1 MATATTEARPLRIKL
16 TKAVTQKK
24 DEDLARL
31 LQDEDSSR
39 RNDENDLRALLSKA
53 ISIGYEHGVKLLLD
67 AGAKTDVVGNHG
79 PLQNAIASANDKTR
93 NAIITLL
100 LDRGCELEAKDATGR
115 TPLMAACL
123 RGQSDVILTLLARG
137 ADPNLEDATGK
148 NCLQIMASESKRKTD
163 WSPEALSALLPKFKD
178 LNKRDSHGREGR
190 TPLLWAAARNQ
201 LTLVDA
207 LLKMGKGVADINQSN
222 DQGHSALH
230 LAARHDEPEMI
241 KLLIFMGARIEARS
255 DGDWTPLLMAA
266 KEGNEKAIDALLT
279 SKANVNART
288 SSGMTSLHWAADSGK
303 LAALNRLLREPDAL
317 TNSKD
322 SFDSTPLIRAAQNGH
337 WDIVNALRPYVLKG
351 PTNRIARKACERFRA
366 AVVNFF
372 EDKDGRGN
380 VKHKNKVNKQTV
392 WQIVYARNQNN
403 PEKPAIPIALDQVEG
418 KKPSFRWIH
427 LPANNIS
434 WLEALLTRYYLESDT
449 KDVTALKSLLRLLG
463 RQQHRG
469 SEIHSR
475 FMRPSCKRI
484 WIPPRQASEQTQ
496 ATPQKLSH
504 QNNRRAAPST
514 PPPPPSARSTA
525 PAAAQSQQEDDMMV
539 LFMPY
544 LHWETDRNRTSL
556 TQSLR
561 APAGNTD
568 SLDDSELSRIAKDIL
583 LIHGYVSGSTDLH
596 PRRTLDQF
604 KHHSTKTDHQDADQV
619 VYRYCKKRRK
629 ELKVFMVDQL
639 WMISIGNLLI
649 SCFPE
654 RWKQPHRDPLNL
666 FEGVVEDIN
675 SSTRPPVRNVFELAT
690 VITERCTGLFDRQQ
704 WDNDDL
710 LFAEMFEL
718 SIGRLTR
725 KETKLFRRFKEASS
739 HWLRSHEGGGNV
751 LYDSRMGLLDQEDD
765 DHSSDWSSDELHD
778 HHHHQH
784 HHDGNSIRHAHRGT
798 VPASDTTT
806 AHRHQQM
813 SGSFDNDLLNIDK
826 EAALLVECKDVEDE
840 LDILTSVLH
849 QQQQVLN
856 DFDAT
861 LRTAKRLHHRLD
873 LYNKVGEQRRL
884 VDLDILDLG
893 RMTRQAKSVNDNL
906 TQVLDLKQ
914 KHANALEA
922 RFQRKQAEESVR
934 QGQTIMVFTI
944 VTIVFLPLSF
954 LASFF
959 TINIAEFPRPPGS
972 QEGNLHLGWVVKWI
986 LGIGFALSV
995 PLIGLAFVVGDVQT
1009 WWVNRKLDRH
1019 RRRKEKEDAMMM
1031 TRMDMGPG
1039 SGGVYGHHIHSTP
1052 DTSRGER
1059 RLSGGGGGGV
1069 DWLTGIIMRQRNVP
1083 RPWRR
1088 GGGGVGN
1095 RHLGLPVSRQRPIDG
1110 FDESNREGYIERAT
1124 QQQQQQQAYRAN
1136 GAWDGAAAATSR
1148 ASHLDQRYY
1157 HQHQQHPRHDQ
1168 PDAVSGLGLY
1178 QQQQGRQAMSS
1189 MESSR
1194 HGGNR
1199 FPRRLRRV
1207 GTETTERSAATE
1219 DLEVGSGGGGYGN

>member
-1 MATATTEARPLRIKL
+1 MATATVEARPLRIKL

-24 DEDLARL
+24 DADLARL

-39 RNDENDLRALLSKA
+39 RNDENDLRALLTKA
-53 ISIGYEHGVKLLLD
+53 INIGYENGIKLLLD
-67 AGAKTDVVGNHG
+67 AGAKVDIIGNHG
-79 PLQNAIASANDKTR
+79 PLQSAIANTNDKTR

-100 LDRGCELEAKDATGR
+100 LNRGCELEAKDATGR
-115 TPLMAACL
+115 TPLMTACL
-123 RGQSDVILTLLARG
+123 RGQHDVILTLLARG
-137 ADPNLEDATGK
+137 ADPNLEDMTGK
-148 NCLQIMASESKRKTD
+148 NCLQIMASESKRKTE

-178 LNKRDSHGREGR
+178 LNKRDSEGREGR

-207 LLKMGKGVADINQSN
+207 LLKLGKGMVDINQSN

-241 KLLIFMGARIEARS
+241 KLLVFMGAKIEARS

-266 KEGNEKAIDALLT
+266 KEGNERAIDALLT
-279 SKANVNART
+279 SNANVNART

-303 LAALNRLLREPDAL
+303 LTALNRLLRERDAL
-317 TNSKD
+317 KNSKD

-337 WDIVNALRPYVLKG
+337 WDIVDALRPYVLEG

-372 EDKDGRGN
+372 EDKDARGN
-380 VKHKNKVNKQTV
+380 IKYKNKVNKQTV
-392 WQIVYARNQNN
+392 WQIVYARDQKD
-403 PEKPAIPIALDQVEG
+403 PEKPAIPIALDQIEG
-418 KKPSFRWIH
+418 KKPSFRWVH

-434 WLEALLTRYYLESDT
+434 WLEALLTRYYLESDMG
-449 KDVTALKSLLRLLG
+449 DVTALKSLLRLLG

-484 WIPPRQASEQTQ
+484 WIPPRQTSEQTQ
-496 ATPQKLSH
+496 ATPQRSSH
-504 QNNRRAAPST
+504 LNNRKVTPST

-525 PAAAQSQQEDDMMV
+525 PVAAAQSQQEDDMMV
-539 LFMPY
+539 MFMPY

-583 LIHGYVSGSTDLH
+583 LIHGYVAGSTDLH

-619 VYRYCKKRRK
+619 VYRYCKKRSK

-704 WDNDDL
+704 WDNDEL

-739 HWLRSHEGGGNV
+739 HWLRSHEGGNV
-751 LYDSRMGLLDQEDD
+751 LYDSRLGLLDQDD
-765 DHSSDWSSDELHD
+765 YQSSDWSSDELHD
-778 HHHHQH
+778 HHHHRH
-784 HHDGNSIRHAHRGT
+784 HGNAHHAHGT
-798 VPASDTTT
+798 VADSDTTS
-806 AHRHQQM
+806 HGRQQR
-813 SGSFDNDLLNIDK
+813 SDSFDNDLLNIDR

-861 LRTAKRLHHRLD
+861 LRTTKRLQHRLD
-873 LYNKVGEQRRL
+873 LYNKVNEQRRL

-893 RMTRQAKSVNDNL
+893 RMARQAKSVNDNL

-914 KHANALEA
+914 KHANAVEA

-959 TINIAEFPRPPGS
+959 TINIVEFPRPAGA
-972 QEGNLHLGWVVKWI
+972 QQGELHLGWVVKWI

-995 PLIGLAFVVGDVQT
+995 PLIGLAFVVGDVRAL
-1009 WWVNRKLDRH
+1009 WVNWKFDRYRKRKQKEEMMMRMGMGIASVYGDEKTDPNRFERRSGVSRLTGFL
-1019 RRRKEKEDAMMM
+1019 RRRNIPRPRRGE
-1031 TRMDMGPG
+1031 T
-1039 SGGVYGHHIHSTP
+1039 IHS
-1052 DTSRGER
+1052 
-1059 RLSGGGGGGV
+1059 
-1069 DWLTGIIMRQRNVP
+1069 
-1083 RPWRR
+1083 
-1088 GGGGVGN
+1088 
-1095 RHLGLPVSRQRPIDG
+1095 GLPVSKTGLPDDFCAPTKG
-1110 FDESNREGYIERAT
+1110 SYVEGGHGHR
-1124 QQQQQQQAYRAN
+1124 QAYE
-1136 GAWDGAAAATSR
+1136 ATR
-1148 ASHLDQRYY
+1148 TSHLGQRYY
-1157 HQHQQHPRHDQ
+1157 QHPRPHQ
-1168 PDAVSGLGLY
+1168 PDVVSGLGLH
-1178 QQQQGRQAMSS
+1178 QQGRQAMSS
-1189 MESSR
+1189 MESNR
-1194 HGGNR
+1194 HVGNR
-1199 FPRRLRRV
+1199 YPRRLGRV

-1219 DLEVGSGGGGYGN
+1219 DLEIGAGFGI

>member
-1 MATATTEARPLRIKL
+1 MTEARPLRIKL

-24 DEDLARL
+24 DADLARL

-53 ISIGYEHGVKLLLD
+53 ISIGYENGVRLLLD
-67 AGAKTDVVGNHG
+67 AGAKVDIVGNHG
-79 PLQNAIASANDKTR
+79 PLQSAIANTNDKTR

-100 LDRGCELEAKDATGR
+100 LNRGCELEAKDATGR
-115 TPLMAACL
+115 TPLMTACL
-123 RGQSDVILTLLARG
+123 RGQNDVILTLLARG
-137 ADPNLEDATGK
+137 ADPNLEDMTGK
-148 NCLQIMASESKRKTD
+148 NCLQIMASESKKKTD

-178 LNKRDSHGREGR
+178 LNKRDSDGREGR

-207 LLKMGKGVADINQSN
+207 LLKTGKGVVDINQSN

-266 KEGNEKAIDALLT
+266 KEGNERAIDALLT
-279 SKANVNART
+279 SNANVNART

-303 LAALNRLLREPDAL
+303 LATLNRLLRERDVL
-317 TNSKD
+317 KNGKD

-337 WDIVNALRPYVLKG
+337 WDIVDALRPYVLEG
-351 PTNRIARKACERFRA
+351 PTNRVARKACERFRA

-372 EDKDGRGN
+372 EDKDARGN
-380 VKHKNKVNKQTV
+380 IKYKNKVNKQTV
-392 WQIVYARNQNN
+392 WQIVYARDQKD
-403 PEKPAIPIALDQVEG
+403 PEKPAIPIALDQLEG
-418 KKPSFRWIH
+418 KKPSFRWLH

-434 WLEALLTRYYLESDT
+434 WLEALLTRYYLETNT

-496 ATPQKLSH
+496 ATPQRPSH
-504 QNNRRAAPST
+504 LTNRKVTPST

-525 PAAAQSQQEDDMMV
+525 PAASAQSQQEDDMMV
-539 LFMPY
+539 MFMPY

-583 LIHGYVSGSTDLH
+583 LIHGYVGGSTDLH

-704 WDNDDL
+704 WDNDEL

-739 HWLRSHEGGGNV
+739 HWLRSHEGGTV
-751 LYDSRMGLLDQEDD
+751 LYDSRLGLLEQDD
-765 DHSSDWSSDELHD
+765 NQSSDWSSDELHD
-778 HHHHQH
+778 HHHNGNPH
-784 HHDGNSIRHAHRGT
+784 HHAHGN
-798 VPASDTTT
+798 VPGSDATP
-806 AHRHQQM
+806 HGRQQR
-813 SGSFDNDLLNIDK
+813 SDSFDNDLLNIDK

-873 LYNKVGEQRRL
+873 LYNKVSEQRRL

-893 RMTRQAKSVNDNL
+893 RMARQAKSVNDNL

-914 KHANALEA
+914 KHANAVEA

-959 TINIAEFPRPPGS
+959 TINIVEFPRPAGT

-995 PLIGLAFVVGDVQT
+995 PLIGLAFVVGDVQA
-1009 WWVNRKLDRH
+1009 WWVNRKVDRY
-1019 RRRKEKEDAMMM
+1019 RRRKQKEDMMM
-1031 TRMDMGPG
+1031 MRRMDMGLQ
-1039 SGGVYGHHIHSTP
+1039 SVYGGDDNTDS
-1052 DTSRGER
+1052 SRAER
-1059 RLSGGGGGGV
+1059 RSGAGV
-1069 DWLTGIIMRQRNVP
+1069 NHWLTGFLRRRRNIP
-1083 RPWRR
+1083 RPWAR
-1088 GGGGVGN
+1088 GAS
-1095 RHLGLPVSRQRPIDG
+1095 HSGLPVSKQTLPGDDVFG
-1110 FDESNREGYIERAT
+1110 EHSTKEGYVERGLAR
-1124 QQQQQQQAYRAN
+1124 QAYRAN
-1136 GAWDGAAAATSR
+1136 GTTTTART
-1148 ASHLDQRYY
+1148 SHLDDHPRYY
-1157 HQHQQHPRHDQ
+1157 PHPRRQQRFGHQHHQ
-1168 PDAVSGLGLY
+1168 PDLVSGLGLY
-1178 QQQQGRQAMSS
+1178 QQGRQAMSS

-1194 HGGNR
+1194 QGGGTR
-1199 FPRRLRRV
+1199 YPRRLGRV

-1219 DLEVGSGGGGYGN
+1219 DLEVGGGFGI